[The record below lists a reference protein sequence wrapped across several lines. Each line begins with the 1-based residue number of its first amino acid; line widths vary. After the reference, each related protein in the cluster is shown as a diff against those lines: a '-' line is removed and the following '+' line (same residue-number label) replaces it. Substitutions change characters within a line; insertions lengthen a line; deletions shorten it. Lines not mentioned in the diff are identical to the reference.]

1 MPLITTFAAGSTRG
15 LGQFRRTGG
24 AAGPDFTI
32 SPAVSGKTSWSMTTD
47 GNLDL
52 SSHGEWTIT
61 ASKDFTVT
69 VKMWGGGGASG
80 FAYTSSST
88 FTETSRMGPGGG
100 GGYTTSVFKF
110 FSGSTYI
117 LRVGQGGSR
126 SQTAAGGATYVAGG
140 VGSSLGGAQGAGY
153 SGIFKTSVSQA
164 NAILMA
170 GGGGGGADTSYGTNG
185 GAGGGTSGE
194 SAPGGAQSGQG
205 GTGSAGGAASIYN
218 SATAGSALTGGVA
231 QNAHTGQNGGGGGGY
246 FGGGGGNVG
255 GGGGGSGRVDTSFAE
270 IVSGSSTTTGSGSTQ
285 ANSADADCGGAG
297 AGSSTTAK
305 GADGKILLKAI

>member
-1 MPLITTFAAGSTRG
+1 VPVIASFASGSIRG
-15 LGQFRRTGG
+15 FGQFRRRGV
-24 AAGPDFTI
+24 AAGPDFNI
-32 SPAVSGKTSWSMTTD
+32 SPAVSGKTTWSMSAD

-61 ASKDFTVT
+61 PIQDFTVT

-80 FAYTSSST
+80 YAYTSSST
-88 FTETSRMGPGGG
+88 FTETARMGAGGG
-100 GGYTTSVFKF
+100 GGYTTATFKF
-110 FSGSTYI
+110 LSGSTYI

-170 GGGGGGADTSYGTNG
+170 GGGGGGADTAYGTTG
-185 GAGGGTSGE
+185 GAGGGDTAGDSG
-194 SAPGGAQSGQG
+194 AGFQG
-205 GTGSAGGAASIYN
+205 GGGGTQSAGGAASIYN

-231 QNAHTGQNGGGGGGY
+231 QNGHTGQNGGGGGGY

-255 GGGGGSGRVDTSFAE
+255 GGGGGSGRIGSGFSE
-270 IVSGSSTTTGSGSTQ
+270 IVSGASTTTGSGATPGN
-285 ANSADADCGGAG
+285 NSDSDRGSAG
-297 AGSSTTAK
+297 TGSSTIDK
-305 GADGKILLKAI
+305 GSDGKILLKTI

>member
-15 LGQFRRTGG
+15 LGQFRSTGV
-24 AAGPDFTI
+24 AVGPDFTI

-69 VKMWGGGGASG
+69 LKMWGGGGASG
-80 FAYTSSST
+80 YSYPGAPL
-88 FTETSRMGPGGG
+88 TETSAMSAGGG
-100 GGYTTSVFKF
+100 GGYSTATFKF
-110 FSGSTYI
+110 FSGSSYI

-126 SQTAAGGATYVAGG
+126 VATSSPGATHVAGG
-140 VGSSLGGAQGAGY
+140 VGTTYGGSQGAGY

-170 GGGGGGADTSYGTNG
+170 GGGGSGGDANYGGVG
-185 GAGGGTSGE
+185 GAGGGEIAGGSSGQ
-194 SAPGGAQSGQG
+194 AGGGATQ
-205 GTGSAGGAASIYN
+205 SAGGAASIYN
-218 SATAGSALTGGVA
+218 GATAGSALTGGVA
-231 QNAHTGQNGGGGGGY
+231 QNAVFTSSIGGGGGGY

-255 GGGGGSGRVDTSFAE
+255 GGGGGSGRVNTSFAE
-270 IVSGSSTTTGSGSTQ
+270 IVSSGSTT
-285 ANSADADCGGAG
+285 AGSGATPGNNADADRGTAG
-297 AGSSTTAK
+297 TGSSTTAK